1 MVAFVCY
8 CRFDLLGK
16 RMKEIRIRKIHFVS
30 GITLT
35 IFIGLHLANHLASI
49 VGVDRHIEWMNA
61 IRHFYRAPIIE
72 FLLLAAVLMQMY
84 SGIRLFL
91 SKRKTTKIGFE
102 KLHVFSGLYLA
113 VFLVIHV
120 SAVLAG
126 RFILHLDT
134 NFYFGAAGLSS
145 FPVNLFFI
153 PYYSLAIL
161 SFFGHIAAIHH
172 CKMKNAMWGVSVNGQ
187 SKAILILGALV
198 MLLILYG
205 MTNGFM
211 GATIPEEYR
220 LY

>member
-1 MVAFVCY
+1 M
-8 CRFDLLGK
+8 RH
-16 RMKEIRIRKIHFVS
+16 ITIRKIHFVS

-49 VGVDRHIEWMNA
+49 AGVNKHIEWMNA
-61 IRHFYRAPIIE
+61 LRHFYRAPIIE
-72 FLLLAAVLMQMY
+72 FLILAAVLVQIS

-91 SKRKTTKIGFE
+91 LRRKTNKVGFE
-102 KLHVFSGLYLA
+102 LLHIYTGLYFA
-113 VFLVIHV
+113 AFLVIHV

-134 NFYFGAAGLSS
+134 NFYFGAAGLNS

-172 CKMKNAMWGVSVNGQ
+172 CKMKNAIWGLSVNGQ
-187 SKAILILGALV
+187 SKAVLILGALV

-211 GATIPEEYR
+211 GAIIPEEYR

>member
-1 MVAFVCY
+1 M
-8 CRFDLLGK
+8 RH
-16 RMKEIRIRKIHFVS
+16 ITIRKIHFVS

-49 VGVDRHIEWMNA
+49 AGVNRHIDWMNA
-61 IRHFYRAPIIE
+61 LRHFYRAPFIE
-72 FLLLAAVLMQMY
+72 FLLLAAVLVQIS

-91 SKRKTTKIGFE
+91 LKRKTNKVGFE
-102 KLHVFSGLYLA
+102 LLHIYTGLYLA
-113 VFLVIHV
+113 AFLVIHV
-120 SAVLAG
+120 SAIFAG

-134 NFYFGAAGLSS
+134 NFYFGAAGLNS

-153 PYYSLAIL
+153 PYYGFAIL

-172 CKMKNAMWGVSVNGQ
+172 CKMKNAMWGVSVNRQ

-211 GATIPEEYR
+211 GAIIPEEYR

>member
-1 MVAFVCY
+1 MS
-8 CRFDLLGK
+8 
-16 RMKEIRIRKIHFVS
+16 EIRIRKIHFVS

-35 IFIGLHLANHLASI
+35 IFIGLHLANHIVSI
-49 VGVDRHIEWMNA
+49 AGAERHIARMNA
-61 IRHFYRAPIIE
+61 LRHVYRTPIIE
-72 FLLLAAVLMQMY
+72 FLLLTTVLVQLY

-91 SKRKTTKIGFE
+91 SKRKTIKIGFE

-134 NFYFGAAGLSS
+134 NFYFGAAGLNS
-145 FPVNLFFI
+145 FPVNLFFM
-153 PYYSLAIL
+153 PYYGFAIL
-161 SFFGHIAAIHH
+161 SFFGHVAAIHH
-172 CKMKNAMWGVSVNGQ
+172 SKMKSSIGGLSVNGQ
-187 SKAILILGALV
+187 SKAILIMGALV

-211 GATIPEEYR
+211 GATVPEEYR

>member
-1 MVAFVCY
+1 M
-8 CRFDLLGK
+8 RH
-16 RMKEIRIRKIHFVS
+16 ITIRKIHLVS

-49 VGVDRHIEWMNA
+49 AGVDRHIEWMNA

-113 VFLVIHV
+113 AFLVIHV
-120 SAVLAG
+120 SAIFAG
-126 RFILHLDT
+126 RFILHVDT
-134 NFYFGAAGLSS
+134 NFYFGAAGLNS
-145 FPVNLFFI
+145 FPANLFFI

-161 SFFGHIAAIHH
+161 SFFGHIAAVHH
-172 CKMKNAMWGVSVNGQ
+172 CKMKNAIWGVSVNGQ

-198 MLLILYG
+198 TLLILYG

>member
-1 MVAFVCY
+1 MVAFVCH

-16 RMKEIRIRKIHFVS
+16 RMKEIRIRKIHFAS
-30 GITLT
+30 GLTLSV
-35 IFIGLHLANHLASI
+35 FIGLHLMNHLASI
-49 VGVDRHIEWMNA
+49 AGSDQHIELMKMLRN
-61 IRHFYRAPIIE
+61 FYRTPIIE
-72 FLLLAAVLMQMY
+72 FLLFAAVLVQIS

-91 SKRKTTKIGFE
+91 SKRKTNKVGFE
-102 KLHVFSGLYLA
+102 LLHIYTGLYLA
-113 VFLVIHV
+113 SFLVIHV

-134 NFYFGAAGLSS
+134 NFYFGAAGLNS

-172 CKMKNAMWGVSVNGQ
+172 CKMKNAIWGVSVDGQ